1 MHGYVVTI
9 KAHHENF
16 LRLYSSWALTRSR
29 CTVYLVYNLCLFK
42 VWNYTRISHF
52 FCLYSERII
61 KILIPSLLLEKL
73 LGKISIQVNISFE
86 LSKPT
91 KNIEVYMSWS
101 IIQQYIQE
109 NIPEKVC
116 SLLLPFPS
124 IWWSRNF
131 FLLHGC
137 LWTFSLVFR
146 LHRIGISAA
155 TS

>member
-1 MHGYVVTI
+1 MKTFCGYI
-9 KAHHENF
+9 
-16 LRLYSSWALTRSR
+16 ALGLLQEVDALFIL
-29 CTVYLVYNLCLFK
+29 CIICVYLRFETIRVYHIFFVYIVNVSSKYLSLLYYWKSCLEK
-42 VWNYTRISHF
+42 YPYRLISH
-52 FCLYSERII
+52 LNWANR
-61 KILIPSLLLEKL
+61 
-73 LGKISIQVNISFE
+73 Q
-86 LSKPT
+86 